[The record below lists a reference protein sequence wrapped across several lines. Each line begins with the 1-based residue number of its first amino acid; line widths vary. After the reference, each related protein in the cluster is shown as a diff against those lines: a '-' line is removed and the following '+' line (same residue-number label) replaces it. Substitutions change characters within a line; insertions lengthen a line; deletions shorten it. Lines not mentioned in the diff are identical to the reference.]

1 MKDLPKLKDC
11 IAYKT
16 SDENN
21 WTIGKVISRGGKVGG
36 VHWHY
41 LNVKPMGTDGI
52 SSLSFRDD
60 VKQWRSA
67 LDTEY
72 SGNSSH
78 ESEDEVE
85 TPEFVYI
92 GKHVNS
98 DKFVAAKNEE
108 LLKWKQMKVFTEVED
123 TGQSVVSTTW
133 VCTEKLKGG
142 SLVCKA
148 RLVARG
154 FEENSSNLTKKSP
167 TCTKDSFRLALLL
180 ANIGKSMLLTSK
192 ALFYK
197 ECLCLERFI

>member
-1 MKDLPKLKDC
+1 
-11 IAYKT
+11 
-16 SDENN
+16 
-21 WTIGKVISRGGKVGG
+21 
-36 VHWHY
+36 
-41 LNVKPMGTDGI
+41 MGTDGI

-72 SGNSSH
+72 SENSSH

-167 TCTKDSFRLALLL
+167 TCTKDSFRLALS
-180 ANIGKSMLLTSK
+180 IITSK
-192 ALFYK
+192 HWKIHAIDIKSAFLQGMPLSREVYLKPPK
-197 ECLCLERFI
+197 EANSTKL